1 MDDQFFN
8 YFLST
13 FAQSRALSNITQCQ
27 DDSFASNPEGCKLM
41 AKRVCQSSLLTVI
54 NSIRLSHLD
63 TAMWKLLTAA
73 DVRIYITIRDPRAIV
88 SSLLSHVTDPESNRS
103 RDLAASY
110 TQVLCA
116 RIQGDID
123 RSDSLSGKWLSYE
136 TFVHNPE
143 DGDLLQNVYDAP
155 IPEVVRSWLKK
166 NTRQSAE
173 VVGIDWK
180 NSKEVGDKWGKE
192 MDIDLQLVITR
203 ITTTPP
209 CNLVKLDYPANV
221 LEWF

>member
-1 MDDQFFN
+1 
-8 YFLST
+8 
-13 FAQSRALSNITQCQ
+13 
-27 DDSFASNPEGCKLM
+27 M